1 MKFGTY
7 GTGDGEF
14 NNPIEIAIDSSDTL
28 FITDDKNNRVQV
40 FNSDGGY
47 ITQFG
52 NQGSA
57 SEIIQDPGGIA
68 VDSSGNVYVGDGID
82 SDLHVFSPVK

>member
-1 MKFGTY
+1 MENSIILLKL
-7 GTGDGEF
+7 
-14 NNPIEIAIDSSDTL
+14 AIDSSDNL
-28 FITDDKNNRVQV
+28 LVTDDKNNRVQV

-57 SEIIQDPGGIA
+57 SERIQDPGGIA
-68 VDSSGNVYVGDGID
+68 IDSSGNVYVGDGRD

>member
-1 MKFGTY
+1 MVHH
-7 GTGDGEF
+7 GTGDGQF

-47 ITQFG
+47 ISQFG
-52 NQGSA
+52 NQGSI

-68 VDSSGNVYVGDGID
+68 VDSSGNVYVGDGRD

>member
-1 MKFGTY
+1 MDLVTDNSIIQLKF
-7 GTGDGEF
+7 
-14 NNPIEIAIDSSDTL
+14 AIDSSDTL

-52 NQGSA
+52 NQGST

>member
-1 MKFGTY
+1 MQHSNQ
-7 GTGDGEF
+7 D
-14 NNPIEIAIDSSDTL
+14 
-28 FITDDKNNRVQV
+28 NRVQV

-68 VDSSGNVYVGDGID
+68 VDSSGNVYVGDGTD
-82 SDLHVFSPVK
+82 SDFRVFSPVK

>member
-7 GTGDGEF
+7 GTGDGQF

-28 FITDDKNNRVQV
+28 FITDDKNNRVQI

-57 SEIIQDPGGIA
+57 S
-68 VDSSGNVYVGDGID
+68 
-82 SDLHVFSPVK
+82 

>member
-1 MKFGTY
+1 MIT
-7 GTGDGEF
+7 
-14 NNPIEIAIDSSDTL
+14 IA
-28 FITDDKNNRVQV
+28 QV

-57 SEIIQDPGGIA
+57 ADRIEDPIGIA
-68 VDSSGNVYVGDGID
+68 IDTSGNVYIGDGKDADI
-82 SDLHVFSPVK
+82 HVFSPVK

>member
-1 MKFGTY
+1 MDNSIIQLKLQLIRLILSLSLMIRIIVYKFSIAMV
-7 GTGDGEF
+7 DILL
-14 NNPIEIAIDSSDTL
+14 NSEI
-28 FITDDKNNRVQV
+28 KVRH
-40 FNSDGGY
+40 
-47 ITQFG
+47 
-52 NQGSA
+52 